1 MLGWLWRM
9 IVGRF
14 GCEHKWAEVDVK
26 PYERNH
32 EFGGKSQGN
41 AYILRCEK
49 CGNMK
54 RWLTCN

>member
-14 GCEHKWAEVDVK
+14 GCEHKWVVAEK
-26 PYERNH
+26 HPFEEKFAGTTYATGQL
-32 EFGGKSQGN
+32 F
-41 AYILRCEK
+41 ILRCEK

-54 RWLTCN
+54 RWTTT